1 MPKPGST
8 YSRSEKLAETTLAE
22 TEIGPKVI
30 LEEVS
35 SAVTEVVAEIR
46 SASTAKKL
54 VYLYTLCSKKNMWPR
69 FWW

>member
-46 SASTAKKL
+46 SAFTVLKSL
-54 VYLYTLCSKKNMWPR
+54 FIYIHCVPKKNM
-69 FWW
+69 